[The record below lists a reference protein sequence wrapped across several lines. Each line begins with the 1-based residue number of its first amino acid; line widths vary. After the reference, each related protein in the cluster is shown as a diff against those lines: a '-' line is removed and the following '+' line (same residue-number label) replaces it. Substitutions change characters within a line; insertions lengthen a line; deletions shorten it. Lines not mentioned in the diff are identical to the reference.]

1 MRAIFGVMAL
11 LLVLAIVGTL
21 AKRQL
26 QVAGERASARSIA
39 VAASAPSFAPDPN
52 AVTVPEQSK
61 SMQERARAETARAL
75 EQGVQR
81 NQRSD
86 P

>member
-1 MRAIFGVMAL
+1 MKAIFGVIAL

-26 QVAGERASARSIA
+26 RWQATRASVRSTA
-39 VAASAPSFAPDPN
+39 VAPSVPSFAPDPG
-52 AVTVPEQSK
+52 AATVPEQSK
-61 SMQERARAETARAL
+61 SMQERARAETTRAL
-75 EQGVQR
+75 EQGVKR

>member
-1 MRAIFGVMAL
+1 MKAIFGVIAL
-11 LLVLAIVGTL
+11 LLVLAIVGI

-26 QVAGERASARSIA
+26 QVAGERASVRSTT
-39 VAASAPSFAPDPN
+39 VAASAPSFAPDPG
-52 AVTVPEQSK
+52 AATVSEQSK
-61 SMQERARAETARAL
+61 SMQQRARSETARAL

-81 NQRSD
+81 NQRGD

>member
-1 MRAIFGVMAL
+1 MKAIFGVMAL
-11 LLVLAIVGTL
+11 VLVLAIVGSI
-21 AKRQL
+21 AKNQL
-26 QVAGERASARSIA
+26 QAIGPGGSARS
-39 VAASAPSFAPDPN
+39 AAITGSAPSFAADPN
-52 AVTVPEQSK
+52 AATVAEQAK
-61 SMQERARAETARAL
+61 SMEERARAETMRAL

>member
-26 QVAGERASARSIA
+26 QVAGARASARSTA
-39 VAASAPSFAPDPN
+39 VAASAPSFAPDPD
-52 AVTVPEQSK
+52 ALTVVEQSK
-61 SMQERARAETARAL
+61 SMQERARAETTRAL